1 MSKNVGKKQPRL
13 PSNYDLIIKMLV
25 EARHETGL
33 SQSQLADVIGCTE
46 SLIHKW
52 EQHKRI
58 PSGFLFMCWLD
69 ALGYDVEVKKR

>member
-1 MSKNVGKKQPRL
+1 MSKSDDKTQPRL
-13 PSNYDLIIKMLV
+13 PSNYDQIIQMLV
-25 EARHETGL
+25 EARHEQGL
-33 SQSQLADVIGCTE
+33 SQEKLAHKIGCTE

-58 PSGFLFMCWLD
+58 PSGFFLMCWLD